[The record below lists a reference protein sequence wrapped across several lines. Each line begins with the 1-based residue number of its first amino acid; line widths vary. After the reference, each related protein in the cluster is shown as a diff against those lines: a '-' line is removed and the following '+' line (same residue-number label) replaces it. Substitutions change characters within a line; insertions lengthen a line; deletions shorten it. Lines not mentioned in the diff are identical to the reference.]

1 MAQAGEATYGELGF
15 ELPDWGAGS
24 RAEAFRR
31 AQRHSRRVRW
41 LKVML
46 PGLAVLMTGGLIA
59 YSVLIIPDHATIAP
73 AGPSPAEGKLVMD
86 APRLEGFT
94 GDGRAYSVDAAR
106 ATQDYDQQDIVDLEG
121 IDAKMPI
128 ENGNW
133 ARVETSN
140 GTYDRIANTLDV
152 PTDIVVTTTDGLV
165 ARLKSAFLDINNGT
179 LKTTSPIDI
188 QSYGS
193 RITADSM
200 QVLDN
205 GKRAVFENRVKVHID
220 LGRLKE
226 AQAARGETN
235 ASN

>member
-1 MAQAGEATYGELGF
+1 MAQAGEATYGDLGP
-15 ELPDWGAGS
+15 ELPEWGMGS
-24 RAEAFRR
+24 RAEAFRV
-31 AQRHSRRVRW
+31 AEKHSRRVRR
-41 LKVML
+41 LKVLL
-46 PGLAVLMTGGLIA
+46 PGMAVLMTGGLLA
-59 YSVLIIPDHATIAP
+59 YSLLTIPDQVAITP
-73 AGPSPAEGKLVMD
+73 SGPSPAEGKLVMD

-106 ATQDYDQQDIVDLEG
+106 AIQDYNQQDLVDLEG
-121 IDAKMPI
+121 IDARMPI
-128 ENGNW
+128 EKDNW
-133 ARVETSN
+133 ARVETAS

-179 LKTTSPIDI
+179 LKSTTPIDI

-193 RITADSM
+193 RITADTM

-205 GKRAVFENRVKVHID
+205 GKRVVFENRVKVHID
-220 LGRLKE
+220 LGKLKE
-226 AQAARGETN
+226 AQAARGEAN